1 MNEAAGL
8 SAEELAQA
16 PYCAGPDPDP
26 RQPAFALPP
35 GATDCH
41 AHVFG
46 PVARYPYFK
55 RRIYTPP
62 DAPPPAYWRM
72 LGALGVTRAVLVQPS
87 VYGTDNRAMLDAMAG
102 EQHRMRGV
110 AVVEETIADAE
121 LTRMHDAGVR
131 GIRFN
136 IVDVKPEEKGKLPL
150 DVVRKMAERIKPL
163 GWHMQ
168 FLMHVDEFPEL
179 DRTFAGFPVDIVI
192 DHYGYMATSR
202 GIAHP
207 GFQALLRLLRAGHC
221 WVKFTGAYRISG
233 EGALPY
239 SDVTPCARA
248 LVAAHPERIVWG
260 TDWPHPKHEQKMPND
275 GELCDRLLD
284 WIPDE
289 TQRRLALVDNPAK
302 LYGFVSSAAA

>member
-1 MNEAAGL
+1 MNQPVEL

-16 PYCAGPDPDP
+16 PYCVGPDPNP
-26 RQPAFALPP
+26 RKPAFALPP

-46 PVARYPYFK
+46 PVARYPYFG

-62 DAPPPAYWRM
+62 DALPSAYWGM

-102 EQHRMRGV
+102 EKHRMRGV

-121 LTRMHDAGVR
+121 LARMHEIGVR

-136 IVDVKPEEKGKLPL
+136 IVDVKPEERGKLPI
-150 DVVRKMAERIKPL
+150 DVVRRMAERIKPF
-163 GWHMQ
+163 GWHIQ

-179 DRTFAGFPVDIVI
+179 DRMFAGFPVDIVI
-192 DHYGYMATSR
+192 DHYGYMAVSK

-207 GFQALLRLLRAGHC
+207 GFQALLKLMKAGHC

-233 EGALPY
+233 ESALPY
-239 SDVTPCARA
+239 SDVTPYSRA
-248 LVAAHPERIVWG
+248 LVAAAPERIVWG
-260 TDWPHPKHEQKMPND
+260 TDWPHPKHEKPMPND
-275 GELCDRLLD
+275 GDMCSRLLD

-289 TQRRLALVDNPAK
+289 KERRLALVDNPAK
-302 LYGFVSSAAA
+302 LYGFN

>member
-72 LGALGVTRAVLVQPS
+72 LEALGVTRAVLVQPS

-102 EQHRMRGV
+102 EKHRMRGV

-207 GFQALLRLLRAGHC
+207 GFQALLSAAGSSSGALLRA
-221 WVKFTGAYRISG
+221 KA
-233 EGALPY
+233 ALRLLGRHA
-239 SDVTPCARA
+239 CARA
-248 LVAAHPERIVWG
+248 LVAATRSASCAG
-260 TDWPHPKHEQKMPND
+260 TDSSLPSRAECIERRRRTVRPSSS
-275 GELCDRLLD
+275 

-289 TQRRLALVDNPAK
+289 TQRRLALVRQSPPK
-302 LYGFVSSAAA
+302 LAPDLSASGGSRW